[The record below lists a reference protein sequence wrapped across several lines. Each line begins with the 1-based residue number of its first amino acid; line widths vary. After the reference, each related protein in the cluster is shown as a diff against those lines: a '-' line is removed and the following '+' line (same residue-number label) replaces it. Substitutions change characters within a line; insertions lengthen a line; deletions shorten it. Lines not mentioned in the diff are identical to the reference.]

1 MESFLSDSKAWA
13 PALSAIAACIAL
25 IINAVAVRKNN
36 RKIELDIFDRIHSK
50 IIEIE
55 RRLYAQDPATTKPE
69 LLETWRGDLLNCLEY
84 AAFLFN
90 HNYVEDQRLL
100 EYWADSI
107 IVWHEQFFLRPA
119 TEAEKS
125 NPNLYKELRKLYGKL
140 KADHATRLNV
150 SDA

>member
-1 MESFLSDSKAWA
+1 M
-13 PALSAIAACIAL
+13 
-25 IINAVAVRKNN
+25 AVRKNN

-90 HNYVEDQRLL
+90 HQYVEDQRLL
-100 EYWADSI
+100 AYWADSI
-107 IVWHEQFFLRPA
+107 MVWHEQFFLQAA

-125 NPNLYKELRKLYGKL
+125 NPNLYKELRTLYGKL
-140 KADHATRLNV
+140 KAEKARAINGA
-150 SDA
+150 DA